1 MRGRT
6 DLAWRRYYNVVDRA
20 MILLQEGK
28 ISRGLYTIIHEQARR
43 RAYQE
48 QT

>member
-1 MRGRT
+1 
-6 DLAWRRYYNVVDRA
+6 

-28 ISRGLYTIIHEQARR
+28 ISRGLYTIVHEQARR
-43 RAYQE
+43 RAYRE